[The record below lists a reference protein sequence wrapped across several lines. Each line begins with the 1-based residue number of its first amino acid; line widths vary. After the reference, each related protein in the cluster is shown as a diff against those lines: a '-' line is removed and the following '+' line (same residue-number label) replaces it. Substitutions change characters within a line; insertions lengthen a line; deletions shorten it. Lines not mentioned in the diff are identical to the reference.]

1 MLINI
6 VYNHKKLETTYM
18 PFKKVTYYGLFVNS
32 MRYYAPIKMMTHI
45 YINMERVI
53 QFVLFKNF
61 SYLFLE

>member
-45 YINMERVI
+45 YINMELCSLFFLRILVI
-53 QFVLFKNF
+53 YF
-61 SYLFLE
+61 